1 MENASLDDV
10 RAFHRDYYGPNNAVL
25 AIAGD
30 VTPAQGFALARR
42 YFGDIPARP
51 TPPRPDYR
59 EGLNT
64 REVRLQQSDAL
75 AQVQDP
81 IDIAFCC
88 LGTTRREAG
97 SKEAFV
103 HADYTL
109 VVDTALT
116 AKKLGAKHFLVVSA
130 HGANAGSPF
139 FYNQVKGKI
148 ANGCRLLMRL
158 RLTIARPS
166 MLMGHRDERR
176 FNESIFAPLFR
187 ILPGNWKSIEARD
200 VALAMLKEALAPSQE
215 GVNII
220 PSAKLREIAQ
230 GEA

>member
-1 MENASLDDV
+1 MSQ
-10 RAFHRDYYGPNNAVL
+10 VL
-25 AIAGD
+25 ITGATGLVGDHLLRLLIQDRRVNYIAAP
-30 VTPAQGFALARR
+30 TRRPLA
-42 YFGDIPARP
+42 DISGVFNPHDP
-51 TPPRPDYR
+51 QLT
-59 EGLNT
+59 
-64 REVRLQQSDAL
+64 DAL

-116 AKKLGAKHFLVVSA
+116 AKKLGATHFVVVSSL
-130 HGANAGSPF
+130 GASARSPF
-139 FYNQVKGKI
+139 FYSKVKGEMEEALI
-148 ANGCRLLMRL
+148 AQKWE
-158 RLTIARPS
+158 RLTIVRPS
-166 MLMGHRDERR
+166 MLLGHRDERR
-176 FNESIFAPLFR
+176 FNESMFAPLSR
-187 ILPGNWKSIEARD
+187 ILTGNWKSIEARD
-200 VALAMLKEALAPSQE
+200 VARAMLKEGLSPSQE

>member
-1 MENASLDDV
+1 MSQVLITGATGLIGDHLLRLLIQE
-10 RAFHRDYYGPNNAVL
+10 PAVSAVAAPTRRPL
-25 AIAGD
+25 VDI
-30 VTPAQGFALARR
+30 QGVFNPHDPQL
-42 YFGDIPARP
+42 
-51 TPPRPDYR
+51 T
-59 EGLNT
+59 
-64 REVRLQQSDAL
+64 DAL

-130 HGANAGSPF
+130 HGANASSPF
-139 FYNQVKGKI
+139 FYNKVKGKMEEALI
-148 ANGCRLLMRL
+148 AQHWQQ
-158 RLTIARPS
+158 LTIVRPS
-166 MLMGHRDERR
+166 MLLGHRDERR
-176 FNESIFAPLFR
+176 FNESMFAPLFR
-187 ILPGNWKSIEARD
+187 ILPGDWKAIEARD
-200 VALAMLKEALAPSQE
+200 VARAMLKEALSPSQE

-220 PSAKLREIAQ
+220 PSAKLREIAR

>member
-1 MENASLDDV
+1 MSQVLITGATGLVGGHLLRLLIQDRHINYIAAPTRRPLLDITGVYNPHD
-10 RAFHRDYYGPNNAVL
+10 PQL
-25 AIAGD
+25 
-30 VTPAQGFALARR
+30 T
-42 YFGDIPARP
+42 
-51 TPPRPDYR
+51 
-59 EGLNT
+59 
-64 REVRLQQSDAL
+64 DAL

-116 AKKLGAKHFLVVSA
+116 VKKLGAKHFLVV
-130 HGANAGSPF
+130 
-139 FYNQVKGKI
+139 KGKMEEALI
-148 ANGCRLLMRL
+148 AQKWE
-158 RLTIARPS
+158 RLTIVRPS

-176 FNESIFAPLFR
+176 FNESFFAPLFR

-200 VALAMLKEALAPSQE
+200 VAQAMLKEALAPSQE

>member
-1 MENASLDDV
+1 MSQVLITGATGLVGGHLLRLLIQDRHINYIAAPTRRPLLDITGV
-10 RAFHRDYYGPNNAVL
+10 YN
-25 AIAGD
+25 
-30 VTPAQGFALARR
+30 
-42 YFGDIPARP
+42 
-51 TPPRPDYR
+51 PPDPQ
-59 EGLNT
+59 LT
-64 REVRLQQSDAL
+64 DAL
-75 AQVQDP
+75 AQGQDP

-139 FYNQVKGKI
+139 FYNQVKGKMEEALI
-148 ANGCRLLMRL
+148 AQQWE
-158 RLTIARPS
+158 RLTIVRPS

-176 FNESIFAPLFR
+176 FNESFFAPLFR

-200 VALAMLKEALAPSQE
+200 VAQAMLKEALAPSQE

>member
-1 MENASLDDV
+1 M
-10 RAFHRDYYGPNNAVL
+10 
-25 AIAGD
+25 
-30 VTPAQGFALARR
+30 
-42 YFGDIPARP
+42 DITGVYNPHDP
-51 TPPRPDYR
+51 QLT
-59 EGLNT
+59 
-64 REVRLQQSDAL
+64 DAL

-116 AKKLGAKHFLVVSA
+116 AKKAGRKTFPRWSA
-130 HGANAGSPF
+130 RTARTQARRF
-139 FYNQVKGKI
+139 FTTGVKGKMEEALI
-148 ANGCRLLMRL
+148 AQKWE

-176 FNESIFAPLFR
+176 FNESFFAPLFR

>member
-1 MENASLDDV
+1 M
-10 RAFHRDYYGPNNAVL
+10 
-25 AIAGD
+25 
-30 VTPAQGFALARR
+30 
-42 YFGDIPARP
+42 DITGVYNPHDP
-51 TPPRPDYR
+51 QLT
-59 EGLNT
+59 
-64 REVRLQQSDAL
+64 DAL

-97 SKEAFV
+97 

-139 FYNQVKGKI
+139 FYNQVKGKMEEALI
-148 ANGCRLLMRL
+148 AQKWE

-176 FNESIFAPLFR
+176 FNESFFAPLFR

>member
-1 MENASLDDV
+1 MSQVLITGATGLVGGHLLRLLIQDRRVNYIAAPTRRPLADV
-10 RAFHRDYYGPNNAVL
+10 SGVFNPHDPQL
-25 AIAGD
+25 
-30 VTPAQGFALARR
+30 T
-42 YFGDIPARP
+42 
-51 TPPRPDYR
+51 
-59 EGLNT
+59 
-64 REVRLQQSDAL
+64 DAL

-81 IDIAFCC
+81 IEIAFCC

-109 VVDTALT
+109 VIDTALT
-116 AKKLGAKHFLVVSA
+116 AKRLGAFLVVSSL
-130 HGANAGSPF
+130 GASAGSPF
-139 FYNQVKGKI
+139 FYNKVKGKMEEALI
-148 ANGCRLLMRL
+148 AQKWEY
-158 RLTIARPS
+158 LTIVRPS
-166 MLMGHRDERR
+166 MLLGHRDERR

-200 VALAMLKEALAPSQE
+200 VARAMLKEALSPSKE